1 MSDILLQQKTD
12 DGILILT
19 LNRPDAMNC
28 FNFDLLSVLADVIRE
43 ANFDMG
49 LRCIVITGSKAGD
62 DPKKWSFSTGADLK
76 ERRSL
81 TPGPGPPLHLHDPE
95 HLHGRRERP
104 HPRHRRDQR
113 LRLRRR
119 HGAGAG
125 L

>member
-1 MSDILLQQKTD
+1 MSEILLQQKTD

-28 FNFDLLSVLADVIRE
+28 FNFDLLAKLADVIRE

-81 TPGPGPPLHLHDPE
+81 TQTRYADSSSRSATPS
-95 HLHGRRERP
+95 RP
-104 HPRHRRDQR
+104 SRTSGSRHRRNQR
-113 LRLRRR
+113 ICLRRR
-119 HGAGAG
+119 HGARAG